1 MICVSLA
8 DLNFAACRKALE
20 SVECAEIR
28 LDKTRFSREEIA
40 VLFALKPV
48 LIATC
53 RPGPFTLDQRREKL
67 ATAITAGASYV
78 DIEFDAEKTFR
89 EYLTDIARKNEC
101 CVIMSYHNFKETP
114 SPGFLQQ
121 ILEDCF
127 SRGADIAKIACQ
139 VDSQRDCAR
148 LLSLYDTDRK
158 IIALGMGNRGRI
170 TRMAAPLLGAPF
182 TYAASVPGH
191 ETAEGQFDKD
201 KLENLLKILNN
212 G

>member
-8 DLNFAACRKALE
+8 ELNFAACREALE

-28 LDKTRFSREEIA
+28 LDKTRFSQEEIA
-40 VLFALKPV
+40 ALFAQKPV

-53 RPGPFTLDQRREKL
+53 RPGPFTLDQCREKL
-67 ATAITAGASYV
+67 ATAIKAGTGYV
-78 DIEFDAEKTFR
+78 DIEVDAEETFR
-89 EYLTDIARKNEC
+89 EYLTDLARKNDC
-101 CVIMSYHNFKETP
+101 GIILSYHNFKETP
-114 SPGFLQQ
+114 SLEFLQQ

-139 VDSQRDCAR
+139 VRSLNDSAR

-158 IIALGMGNRGRI
+158 IIALGMGEEGRI
-170 TRMAAPLLGAPF
+170 TRIVAPLLGAPF
-182 TYAASVPGH
+182 TYAALGPGR
-191 ETAEGQFDKD
+191 ETAEGQLDKD
-201 KLENLLKILNN
+201 KLENLLKLMKN